1 MTALRRKVLSKLEAL
16 LGFSVKSGKIVFGF
30 DNLCETR
37 KNVKMV
43 IYSPTTNDKIKQ
55 KLKLLCNHK
64 GWMLVE
70 SIENLETIIHR
81 DNCKVVGILDGSMSS
96 AILKLDNI
104 KVITRE

>member
-1 MTALRRKVLSKLEAL
+1 MSKLEAL

-55 KLKLLCNHK
+55 KLKLLCEHK
-64 GWMLVE
+64 DWILAE
-70 SIENLETIIHR
+70 SIDNLEEVIHR
-81 DNCKVVGILDGSMSS
+81 DNCKVVGLLDRDMSN
-96 AILKLDNI
+96 AIQKLENI
-104 KVITRE
+104 KIITRE

>member
-1 MTALRRKVLSKLEAL
+1 MSLNKLEAL
-16 LGFSVKSGKIVFGF
+16 LGFAVKSGKIVFGF

-43 IYSPTTNDKIKQ
+43 IYSPTTNDKVKQ
-55 KLKLLCNHK
+55 KLALLCQHK
-64 GWMLVE
+64 NWKLVE
-70 SIENLETIIHR
+70 SIENMEDLIHR
-81 DNCKVVGILDGSMSS
+81 DNCKVVGLLDVSIVS